1 MTVFAPDSYF
11 CSMNNSTVS
20 ALTSLRRIGFAEGFS
35 WLLLLGIAMP
45 LKYLAGEPMAVRIV
59 GWLHG
64 LLFVAYLLQL
74 FRVQYL
80 HKWPLKKSFLGV
92 VASFAPFG
100 TWIFDARLKKDQ
112 AMTEGSAGQ
121 ISN

>member
-1 MTVFAPDSYF
+1 MTGMAGDSYF
-11 CSMNNSTVS
+11 CSMSISNVS

-59 GWLHG
+59 GWIHG

-74 FRVQYL
+74 FRVQQLY
-80 HKWPLKKSFLGV
+80 KWPLKKTFMGMIAAFV
-92 VASFAPFG
+92 PFG

-112 AMTEGSAGQ
+112 TVPES
-121 ISN
+121 